1 MRRLFWRLFA
11 AFWIATV
18 TVLLAFAWISTSRF
32 ENERIPG
39 LDVTRMQ
46 AKMDDLL
53 GRTAR
58 ELRHDGEAD
67 ARAWLRNTPDV
78 SAISVYVFSV
88 DGKELLGRTASA
100 PVREAAQA
108 ILAQAASTDLPRGSV
123 EADGE
128 RLRARA
134 LRTRE
139 GRFYAVVAALEGN
152 FLTRLLLRRPG
163 AFWTHLGI
171 AMIVSALFA
180 ALLAWYVS
188 APLTRIRTSTRRFA
202 EGDLDARVGR
212 LRFGRS
218 AEVGALAA
226 EFDAMAERI
235 KTLVDSHRLLVRD
248 VSHELRSPLARL
260 RVALELAR
268 DGDGAQVGAA
278 LDRIEHESDR
288 LETMLAQALEL
299 SRLQTASHAARDDV
313 ALDTLLEDVIT
324 NADYEGA
331 PRGRKVVLAEC
342 ERLSMTGSYAALHSA
357 FENVIRNA
365 LAYTADGSTVGVRL
379 HRDDAGNALVR
390 VRDHGPGVPEAEL
403 SRIFEPFYRTDAAR
417 TRSSGGTGLGLAI
430 ARRAIERHGGRI
442 VARNADGGG
451 LEVLIR
457 LPLPREPG
465 TARAGGAAR
474 DVPTPRLEQT
484 GRPA

>member
-1 MRRLFWRLFA
+1 MMQRLFWRLFA
-11 AFWIATV
+11 AFWTATV
-18 TVLLAFAWISTSRF
+18 VVLLAFAWISTSRF

-39 LDVTRMQ
+39 LEITRLQ

-67 ARAWLRNTPDV
+67 ARVWLRNTPDV
-78 SAISVYVFSV
+78 SAISVYVFSA
-88 DGKELLGRTASA
+88 DGVELLDRAAST
-100 PVREAAQA
+100 PVREAAAA
-108 ILAQAASTDLPRGSV
+108 ILAQAAASDPPRRGV
-123 EADGE
+123 QADGE

-134 LRTRE
+134 VRTRD
-139 GRFYAVVAALEGN
+139 GKSYAIVAALEGN

-163 AFWTHLGI
+163 TFWTHLGI

-188 APLTRIRTSTRRFA
+188 APLTRIRVSTRRFA

-218 AEVGALAA
+218 AEVAALAA
-226 EFDAMAERI
+226 EFDGMAERI
-235 KTLVDSHRLLVRD
+235 KALVDSHRLLVRD
-248 VSHELRSPLARL
+248 VSHELRSPLARM

-268 DGDGAQVGAA
+268 DGDAAQVDAA

-288 LETMLAQALEL
+288 LETMLSQALEL
-299 SRLQTASHAARDDV
+299 SRLQTATSAARDEV
-313 ALDTLLEDVIT
+313 ALDALLEDVIT

-342 ERLSMTGSYAALHSA
+342 ERLSLTASYAALHSA

-365 LAYTADGSTVGVRL
+365 LAYTADGSTVSVRL
-379 HRDDAGNALVR
+379 HRDNDGDAVLR

-403 SRIFEPFYRTDAAR
+403 ARIFEPFYRVDSAR

-430 ARRAIERHGGRI
+430 ARSAIERHGGHI
-442 VARNADGGG
+442 LARNADGGG
-451 LEVLIR
+451 LEILIR
-457 LPLPREPG
+457 LPLERDRATAPRARTG
-465 TARAGGAAR
+465 T
-474 DVPTPRLEQT
+474 
-484 GRPA
+484 

>member
-1 MRRLFWRLFA
+1 MRRLFWRIFA

-18 TVLLAFAWISTSRF
+18 VVLLAFAWISTSRF

-39 LDVTRMQ
+39 LEITRLQ

-78 SAISVYVFSV
+78 SAISVYVFSP
-88 DGKELLGRTASA
+88 DGSELLGRTASA
-100 PVREAAQA
+100 PVHEAAAA
-108 ILAQAASTDLPRGSV
+108 ILAQAGAADVPRGV
-123 EADGE
+123 QADGE

-134 LRTRE
+134 TRTRD
-139 GRFYAVVAALEGN
+139 GKFYAVVAALEGN

-163 AFWTHLGI
+163 TFWTHLGV

-188 APLTRIRTSTRRFA
+188 APLTRIRVSTRRFA

-218 AEVGALAA
+218 AEVAALAT
-226 EFDAMAERI
+226 EFDTMAERI

-268 DGDGAQVGAA
+268 DGDGPQVNAA
-278 LDRIEHESDR
+278 LDRIEHEADR

-299 SRLQTASHAARDDV
+299 SRLQTATQAARDDV
-313 ALDTLLEDVIT
+313 ALDALLEDVIT

-342 ERLSMTGSYAALHSA
+342 ERLSLTGSYAALHSA

-365 LAYTADGSTVGVRL
+365 LAYTADGSTVAVRL
-379 HRDDAGNALVR
+379 HRDEAGHAVVR
-390 VRDHGPGVPEAEL
+390 VRDHGPGVPDAEL
-403 SRIFEPFYRTDAAR
+403 ARIFEPFYRTDAAR

-430 ARRAIERHGGRI
+430 ARRAIERHGGRV

-465 TARAGGAAR
+465 AAR
-474 DVPTPRLEQT
+474 TGGGTRDAAPHPLLESEH
-484 GRPA
+484 RA